1 MTLSQGCARAALIVA
16 FCVGLW
22 SCTTGPQPR
31 PDAQP
36 TPPVSAPVPAQIPQ
50 PGRPPIGDRQPVLS
64 GTVTRVIDGDTIE
77 VQLGSGPIRVR
88 LNSIDTPERDQPWG
102 PEAQTALAGRV
113 NGKRVELEPV
123 TQDHYDR
130 LVAVVYLG
138 GENINA
144 WMVQQGD
151 AWAYRDYLEDPSYC
165 AWEAVARASRLG
177 LWSLPPGSR
186 VAPWEWRAAGR
197 GSNAGFTDYSS
208 ETVVSCVAAMHRRA
222 ATPGTDMLLARGPLP
237 VQPQSGSCLIKGNIS
252 ENGRIYHVPGS
263 RYYERTK
270 IDGAKGERW
279 FCTEDEALKAGWRP
293 PDY

>member
-1 MTLSQGCARAALIVA
+1 MTPSRNLVRAALVVA
-16 FCVGLW
+16 TCIGVW
-22 SCTTGPQPR
+22 SCTAGPQPR

-36 TPPVSAPVPAQIPQ
+36 TPPVSVPRPAQVPQ
-50 PGRPPIGDRQPVLS
+50 PERPPIRDQQPLLS
-64 GTVTRVIDGDTIE
+64 GTVTRVMDGDTIE
-77 VQLGSGPIRVR
+77 VQLSSGPIRVR
-88 LNSIDTPERDQPWG
+88 LNSIDTPEMDQPWG
-102 PEAQTALAGRV
+102 SQARAALALLV

-123 TQDHYDR
+123 AQDRYDR
-130 LVAVVYLG
+130 LVAVVFVG
-138 GENINA
+138 GENVNA

-208 ETVVSCVAAMHRRA
+208 ETTAGCAAAMHRRA
-222 ATPGTDMLLARGPLP
+222 AAPEAGMPLARGASP
-237 VQPQSGSCLIKGNIS
+237 VAPQPGRCLIKGNIS

-263 RYYERTK
+263 AYYDKTK
-270 IDGAKGERW
+270 IDESKGERW
-279 FCTEDEALKAGWRP
+279 FCTEDQALEAGWRP
-293 PDY
+293 PNY